1 MLEISNIV
9 ICNCKECFK
18 SAYWK
23 LLKFDLIG
31 VHEMVH
37 TMTITHSIISRK
49 IYDEIFENLNKL
61 SKKLI

>member
-1 MLEISNIV
+1 
-9 ICNCKECFK
+9 
-18 SAYWK
+18 
-23 LLKFDLIG
+23 
-31 VHEMVH
+31 MVH